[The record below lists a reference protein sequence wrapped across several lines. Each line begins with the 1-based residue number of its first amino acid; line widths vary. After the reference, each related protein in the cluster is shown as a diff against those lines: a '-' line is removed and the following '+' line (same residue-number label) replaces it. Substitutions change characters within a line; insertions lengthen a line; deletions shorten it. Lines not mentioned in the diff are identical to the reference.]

1 MPDPLPTAQERLA
14 ADRRLMRAASVICV
28 VLLLWLVIGLFR
40 HPASTWIERI
50 IVGGLASC
58 FGVLVIGTMG
68 FRKQLPAL
76 DRTPR
81 PARVIGRDHFNTE
94 PEPESEIAPYVLVR
108 VAFDVDGQEV
118 EALIADLV
126 VAPSLDDFV
135 DGSVWQIYAFAA
147 ADTLTKDD
155 DGWCRVVL
163 TEAHDDVIR
172 SGYNLGRHSQHDEP
186 GTGSDLLLR
195 RFAES

>member
-1 MPDPLPTAQERLA
+1 MSGLLPTAQERLA
-14 ADRRLMRAASVICV
+14 ADLRLMRAASAICA

-40 HPASTWIERI
+40 HPASSWIERF
-50 IVGGLASC
+50 VV
-58 FGVLVIGTMG
+58 GVLAFCVAAPVIGMMA
-68 FRKQLPAL
+68 FRKRLPAL

-94 PEPESEIAPYVLVR
+94 PEPDSEIAPYVLVR

-126 VAPSLDDFV
+126 VAPSLDEFV
-135 DGSVWQIYAFAA
+135 DGSVWQVYAFAA
-147 ADTLTKDD
+147 ADTLTKTG
-155 DGWCRVVL
+155 DGWCRVIL
-163 TEAHDDVIR
+163 AEAHDGIVR
-172 SGYNLGRHSQHDEP
+172 AGYDLGAHAVHNEP

-195 RFAES
+195 RFARR